1 MVSAARSNNFDSLRL
16 IGAVLVLYGHSYAL
30 TGATPPAFAANGVH
44 TLGVK
49 IFFVISG
56 YLIAQSWLRD
66 RDLFRFLL
74 RRCLRIFPALAMVV
88 FLTICV
94 LGPIFTTLPLSDYFN
109 SPRTIFYLWNIGLY
123 VNYALPG
130 VFEQNVYPGAVNGSL
145 WSLPAEFLMYLI
157 TPFLLSRLIN
167 RHNLSF
173 IMIAAGV
180 IVADLLAQALTLDP
194 QLTIYGTSIS
204 AVLQTAP
211 YFLIGSAFALY
222 RLERFANIYVAFMG
236 LLALGV
242 FATSGPVKEAM
253 LLLILPYACVAF
265 GLGYAPVFR
274 RITKGNDLSYGI
286 FLYAFPVQ
294 QALSATLGP
303 QIGPWGNFVAALAI
317 CIGLAYLSWKLVE
330 RPTLGLK
337 PVRREAPPAALPCLA
352 GS

>member
-30 TGATPPAFAANGVH
+30 TGSAPPAFAANGVH

-94 LGPIFTTLPLSDYFN
+94 LGPIFTTLPLADYFN

-157 TPFLLSRLIN
+157 TPLLLSRLVN
-167 RHNLSF
+167 RHKSTFL
-173 IMIAAGV
+173 A
-180 IVADLLAQALTLDP
+180 IVAGIVVAGLLAQALPLDP
-194 QLTIYGTSIS
+194 QLTVYGTSIS
-204 AVLQTAP
+204 AILQTAP

-222 RLERFANIYVAFMG
+222 RLERFANIYVAFVG

-242 FATSGPVKEAM
+242 FATSGLVKEAM

-274 RITKGNDLSYGI
+274 QITKGNDLSYGI

-294 QALSATLGP
+294 QALSATLG
-303 QIGPWGNFVAALAI
+303 
-317 CIGLAYLSWKLVE
+317 
-330 RPTLGLK
+330 LK
-337 PVRREAPPAALPCLA
+337 PVRRDAQPAAVPGLA

>member
-1 MVSAARSNNFDSLRL
+1 MDRSVRSNNFDSLRL
-16 IGAVLVLYGHSYAL
+16 IGAVLVLYGHAYAL
-30 TGATPPAFAANGVH
+30 TGSVPPAFAANGVH

-109 SPRTIFYLWNIGLY
+109 SKRTIFYLWNIGLY
-123 VNYALPG
+123 INYALPG
-130 VFEQNVYPGAVNGSL
+130 VFEQNVYPSAVNGSL

-157 TPFLLSRLIN
+157 TPVLLSRLIN
-167 RHNLSF
+167 RHELNFLV
-173 IMIAAGV
+173 ILVGIIAAS
-180 IVADLLAQALTLDP
+180 LLARAFPFDT
-194 QLTIYGTSIS
+194 QLAVYGTSI
-204 AVLQTAP
+204 AAILETAP

-222 RLERFANIYVAFMG
+222 RAERFTNIYVAFAG

-242 FATSGPVKEAM
+242 FAMGGVVNEAM
-253 LLLILPYACVAF
+253 LQLVLPYACVAF

-274 RITKGNDLSYGI
+274 QITKGNDLSYGI

-303 QIGPWGNFVAALAI
+303 QIGPWANFLAALAI

-330 RPTLGLK
+330 RPILGLK
-337 PVRREAPPAALPCLA
+337 PVRRDAQPAVVAGLA